1 MFMLLT
7 LTGLAV
13 FGALVL
19 AAISW
24 RNSMWTQTKVRKL
37 SVSEERQQKILAP
50 KADFFSMRNRSRRAA
65 SPDQPRV

>member
-50 KADFFSMRNRSRRAA
+50 KADFSMRNRSRRAA